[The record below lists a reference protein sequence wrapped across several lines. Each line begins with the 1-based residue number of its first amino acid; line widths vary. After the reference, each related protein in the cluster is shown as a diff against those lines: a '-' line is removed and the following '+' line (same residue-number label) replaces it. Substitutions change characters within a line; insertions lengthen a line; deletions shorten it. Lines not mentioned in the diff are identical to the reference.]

1 MLFKIIFTEQN
12 KLAKYLRSTQGI
24 SVRGQE
30 A

>member
-1 MLFKIIFTEQN
+1 MFKIFFTEQN
-12 KLAKYLRSTQGI
+12 KLAKYLKSPQGI